1 MENVRRI
8 CLDFYKQYEPAMILR
23 YNNSCPN
30 LQNQF
35 DQELG
40 LKCVNAYEFSDT
52 DIIEFEIVDNKL
64 FMLAQIK
71 YGF

>member
-1 MENVRRI
+1 MEKNKRI

-23 YNNSCPN
+23 YNNSSPV
-30 LQNQF
+30 LQYEFNK
-35 DQELG
+35 ELG
-40 LKCVNAYEFSDT
+40 LKCVNDYELPDT
-52 DIIEFEIVDNKL
+52 DILEFEIIDSKL